1 MICESYYSVNDE
13 NAKLAETYCNNSR
26 SKLLDIASG
35 YTRESGFMLAKVRA
49 RALIQHELKS
59 KCVYQID

>member
-1 MICESYYSVNDE
+1 MCEDMICESYYSVNYE

-49 RALIQHELKS
+49 RH
-59 KCVYQID
+59 